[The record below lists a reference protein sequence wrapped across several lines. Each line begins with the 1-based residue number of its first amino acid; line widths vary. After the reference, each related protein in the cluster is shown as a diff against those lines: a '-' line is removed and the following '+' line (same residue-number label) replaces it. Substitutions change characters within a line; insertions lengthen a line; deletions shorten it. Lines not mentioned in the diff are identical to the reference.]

1 VEESVSVTLLY
12 LDEEPRDAAAVPE
25 GDDLWIAVDELA
37 AVTGWEL
44 RPEGACRGEQC
55 VPIPRGREAEFVRD
69 TPARFN
75 IAALARWLGQPVV
88 HDSAHGVWLVGEAAG
103 DRRRQRQSLRAP
115 DFRLPDVDGRAH
127 SLSDYRG
134 RKVFL
139 VSWASW

>member
-1 VEESVSVTLLY
+1 MEEPVSVTLLY
-12 LDEEPRDAAAVPE
+12 LDNEPRDVPAIPE
-25 GDDLWIAVDELA
+25 GDDLWVPVDQLA
-37 AVTGWEL
+37 AVTGWHL

-55 VPIPRGREAEFVRD
+55 VPIPRGREAEFLRD
-69 TPARFN
+69 SPARFN

-88 HDSAHGVWLVGEAAG
+88 HDAAHGVWLVGEAAG

-115 DFRLPDVDGRAH
+115 DFSLPDLDGRVH

-134 RKVFL
+134 KKVFL

>member
-1 VEESVSVTLLY
+1 MSVTLLY
-12 LDEEPRDAAAVPE
+12 MDQAPRATAAAPE
-25 GDDLWIAVDELA
+25 GADLWMALDELA
-37 AVTGWEL
+37 AATGWEV

-55 VPIPRGREAEFVRD
+55 VPIPQGREAEFVRD
-69 TPARFN
+69 TPRRFN

-88 HDSAHGVWLVGEAAG
+88 HDAARGVWLMGEAAG

-115 DFRLPDVDGRAH
+115 DFTLPDLDGRRH

>member
-1 VEESVSVTLLY
+1 VEKPVSVTLLY
-12 LDEEPRDAAAVPE
+12 LEQEPRRTGAVPD
-25 GDDLWIAVDELA
+25 GDDLWMAVDELA
-37 AVTGWEL
+37 EVTGWEL

-69 TPARFN
+69 APARFN

-115 DFRLPDVDGRAH
+115 DFTLPDLEGRAH
-127 SLSDYRG
+127 ALSDHRG
-134 RKVFL
+134 KKVFL

>member
-1 VEESVSVTLLY
+1 VAKAVSVALLY
-12 LDEEPRDAAAVPE
+12 VDQAAREVNAMPE
-25 GDDLWIAVDELA
+25 GDDLWVPVNELA
-37 AVTGWEL
+37 AATGWEL

-69 TPARFN
+69 SPARFN

-88 HDSAHGVWLVGEAAG
+88 HDSAHGVWLIGEAAS

-115 DFRLPDVDGRAH
+115 DFTLPDLQGRPH

-134 RKVFL
+134 KKVFL